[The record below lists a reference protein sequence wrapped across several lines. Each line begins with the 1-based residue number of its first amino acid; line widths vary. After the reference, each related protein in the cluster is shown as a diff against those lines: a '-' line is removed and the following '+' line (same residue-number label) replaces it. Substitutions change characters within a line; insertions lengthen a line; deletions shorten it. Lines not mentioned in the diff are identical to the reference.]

1 MKLKR
6 QLNAIVFF
14 IFILI
19 LINCVGG
26 GKTREIVLYP
36 EATRINSLDFS
47 ILDNSQGESSTFF
60 ILGLYPIT
68 SSLSM
73 DYALSQAVQKV
84 PGGQSI
90 ININSWHE
98 TRYFFP
104 LGTVSILKVQGDVI
118 GVKKVSP

>member
-1 MKLKR
+1 MNSKR
-6 QLNAIVFF
+6 QFSKIVLFT
-14 IFILI
+14 FILFI
-19 LINCVGG
+19 NNCVGG
-26 GKTREIVLYP
+26 GKSREIVLYP

-47 ILDNSQGESSTFF
+47 ILENSQGESSTFF
-60 ILGLYPIT
+60 IFGLYPIS

-90 ININSWHE
+90 VNIKTWHE

-104 LGTVSILKVQGDVI
+104 LGTVSVLKVKGDVI
-118 GVKKVSP
+118 GIKKVTP